1 MDMIFGE
8 GPILTGNWYNPK
20 TGDSFTVRDTYFEDN
35 NFYVITTDGRRMDYN
50 LMSQYVQSD
59 KPIPKMEEP
68 VPQKQQIPQEVLSQ
82 MENSAGDDFMTDED
96 RALINGVTGEL
107 KGSQVNIQQPASI
120 QPKPQIT
127 QQNFSGTVT
136 LGNPIQGESEDDM
149 LVRRILKRSTKP
161 EIDCKVSWKN
171 FPTKQME
178 MLDMMA
184 VDVDA
189 IVDYYIKDIDLEQ
202 IREIVKEGINNYI
215 FREVF
220 KEGLKNNTES
230 SLDSKEQIEE
240 KPTKEKPTSKPNNKT
255 KEKKS
260 KK

>member
-35 NFYVITTDGRRMDYN
+35 NFYVLTTDGRRMDYN

-59 KPIPKMEEP
+59 KPIPKMEQP
-68 VPQKQQIPQEVLSQ
+68 TPQVQTQIPQEVLSQ
-82 MENSAGDDFMTDED
+82 MVGNDEDGFMTEED
-96 RALINGVTGEL
+96 KALIMGVTGEL
-107 KGSQVNIQQPASI
+107 KGSQVSIQQPTNI
-120 QPKPQIT
+120 QPKPVVLQ
-127 QQNFSGTVT
+127 G
-136 LGNPIQGESEDDM
+136 QGESEDDM
-149 LVRRILKRSTKP
+149 LVRRILKRSTSP
-161 EIDCKVSWKN
+161 DIDCKVSWRN

-178 MLDMMA
+178 MLDMMV

-202 IREIVKEGINNYI
+202 IREVVKEAIRKHI
-215 FREVF
+215 E
-220 KEGLKNNTES
+220 K
-230 SLDSKEQIEE
+230 SLNCGEPIEE
-240 KPTKEKPTSKPNNKT
+240 KPTKEQTTSKPNNNKT
-255 KEKKS
+255 KEKK

>member
-1 MDMIFGE
+1 MIFGE

-20 TGDSFTVRDTYFEDN
+20 TGDSFTVRDSYFEDN
-35 NFYVITTDGRRMDYN
+35 NFYVLTTDGRRMDYN

-82 MENSAGDDFMTDED
+82 MEGNVGDDLMTDED
-96 RALINGVTGEL
+96 RALIMMAKGEL
-107 KGSQVNIQQPASI
+107 QGSQVNIQQPASI
-120 QPKPQIT
+120 QPKPVVMQ
-127 QQNFSGTVT
+127 
-136 LGNPIQGESEDDM
+136 ESEDDM
-149 LVRRILKRSTKP
+149 LVRRILKRSTTP
-161 EIDCKVSWKN
+161 DVDCKVSWKN

-178 MLDMMA
+178 MLNMMA
-184 VDVDA
+184 VDVEA

-202 IREIVKEGINNYI
+202 IREIIKDAVRKHIE
-215 FREVF
+215 
-220 KEGLKNNTES
+220 KSLNTE
-230 SLDSKEQIEE
+230 EQIEE

-255 KEKKS
+255 KEKK

>member
-68 VPQKQQIPQEVLSQ
+68 KPQQAQIPQEVLSQ
-82 MENSAGDDFMTDED
+82 MANNDSDDFMTDED
-96 RALINGVTGEL
+96 RALIMGVTGEL
-107 KGSQVNIQQPASI
+107 TGSQVSIQQPTNI
-120 QPKPQIT
+120 HPKPVVLQ
-127 QQNFSGTVT
+127 G
-136 LGNPIQGESEDDM
+136 QGESEDAM
-149 LVRRILKRSTKP
+149 LVRRILKRSTTP
-161 EIDCKVSWKN
+161 DVDCKVNWKN

-202 IREIVKEGINNYI
+202 IREIVKEGIRKHI
-215 FREVF
+215 E
-220 KEGLKNNTES
+220 K
-230 SLDSKEQIEE
+230 SLNVEEQTEE
-240 KPTKEKPTSKPNNKT
+240 KPTKEQTSSKPNNNKT
-255 KEKKS
+255 KEKK

>member
-1 MDMIFGE
+1 MIFGE

-50 LMSQYVQSD
+50 LMSQYVQSE
-59 KPIPKMEEP
+59 KPIPKME
-68 VPQKQQIPQEVLSQ
+68 PQKPQPQIPQEVLSQ
-82 MENSAGDDFMTDED
+82 MANNDSDDFMTDED
-96 RALINGVTGEL
+96 RALIMGVTGEL
-107 KGSQVNIQQPASI
+107 TGSQVSIQQPTNI
-120 QPKPQIT
+120 HPKPVVLQ
-127 QQNFSGTVT
+127 G
-136 LGNPIQGESEDDM
+136 QGESEDDM
-149 LVRRILKRSTKP
+149 LVRRILKRSTTP
-161 EIDCKVSWKN
+161 DVDCKVNWRN

-202 IREIVKEGINNYI
+202 IREIVKEGIRKHI
-215 FREVF
+215 E
-220 KEGLKNNTES
+220 KSMSIE
-230 SLDSKEQIEE
+230 EQIEE
-240 KPTKEKPTSKPNNKT
+240 KPTKEQTTPKPSNNKT
-255 KEKKS
+255 KEKK

>member
-1 MDMIFGE
+1 MIFGE

-59 KPIPKMEEP
+59 KPIPKMEE
-68 VPQKQQIPQEVLSQ
+68 QKQQSQIPQEVLSQ
-82 MENSAGDDFMTDED
+82 MIENSGTDDFMTEED
-96 RALINGVTGEL
+96 KALIMGVTGEL
-107 KGSQVNIQQPASI
+107 TGSQVSIQQPTNI
-120 QPKPQIT
+120 HPKPVVLQ
-127 QQNFSGTVT
+127 G
-136 LGNPIQGESEDDM
+136 QGESEDDM
-149 LVRRILKRSTKP
+149 LVRRILKRSTAP
-161 EIDCKVSWKN
+161 DVDCKVSWRN

-202 IREIVKEGINNYI
+202 IREIVKEAIRKHI
-215 FREVF
+215 E
-220 KEGLKNNTES
+220 K
-230 SLDSKEQIEE
+230 SLNCGEPTEE
-240 KPTKEKPTSKPNNKT
+240 KTAKDQTTSKPNNNKT
-255 KEKKS
+255 KEKK

>member
-20 TGDSFTVRDTYFEDN
+20 TGDAFTVRDTYFEDN

-50 LMSQYVQSD
+50 LMSQYIQSD
-59 KPIPKMEEP
+59 KPIPKMEQP
-68 VPQKQQIPQEVLSQ
+68 KQQAQIPQEILSQ
-82 MENSAGDDFMTDED
+82 MESGTGDDFMTEED
-96 RALINGVTGEL
+96 RALIM
-107 KGSQVNIQQPASI
+107 GSPVQPQQPA
-120 QPKPQIT
+120 QPTFQP
-127 QQNFSGTVT
+127 NFSGPVT
-136 LGNPIQGESEDDM
+136 QGQGESEDDM
-149 LVRRILKRSTKP
+149 LVRRILKRSTIP
-161 EIDCKVSWKN
+161 DVDCKVSWRN

-202 IREIVKEGINNYI
+202 IREIVKEEIRKHI
-215 FREVF
+215 E
-220 KEGLKNNTES
+220 K
-230 SLDSKEQIEE
+230 SLNCGEPTEE
-240 KPTKEKPTSKPNNKT
+240 KPAKEQTTSKPNNNKT
-255 KEKKS
+255 KEKK

>member
-35 NFYVITTDGRRMDYN
+35 NFYVLTTDGRRMDYN

-59 KPIPKMEEP
+59 KPIPKMAQQK
-68 VPQKQQIPQEVLSQ
+68 PQQPQIPQEVLSQ
-82 MENSAGDDFMTDED
+82 MESDGADDFMTEED
-96 RALINGVTGEL
+96 RALIMGSPVQSQQSVQPVQPVAQPGFIGMVTQG
-107 KGSQVNIQQPASI
+107 
-120 QPKPQIT
+120 
-127 QQNFSGTVT
+127 
-136 LGNPIQGESEDDM
+136 QGESEDDM
-149 LVRRILKRSTKP
+149 LVRRILKRSTLP
-161 EIDCKVSWKN
+161 DVDCKVSWKN

-202 IREIVKEGINNYI
+202 IREVVKEGIRKHIEKSMNC
-215 FREVF
+215 
-220 KEGLKNNTES
+220 G
-230 SLDSKEQIEE
+230 EQIEE
-240 KPTKEKPTSKPNNKT
+240 KPTKEEQTSKPNNNKT
-255 KEKKS
+255 KEKK

>member
-35 NFYVITTDGRRMDYN
+35 NFYVLTTDGRRMDYN

-68 VPQKQQIPQEVLSQ
+68 KPQPQIPQEVLSQ
-82 MENSAGDDFMTDED
+82 MVESDGVDDFMTEED
-96 RALINGVTGEL
+96 RALIM
-107 KGSQVNIQQPASI
+107 GSPVQQPVQQSV
-120 QPKPQIT
+120 QPTIHP
-127 QQNFSGTVT
+127 NFSGTVT
-136 LGNPIQGESEDDM
+136 QGQGESEDDM
-149 LVRRILKRSTKP
+149 LVRRILKRSTTP
-161 EIDCKVSWKN
+161 DVDCKVNWRN

-202 IREIVKEGINNYI
+202 IREVVKEAIRKHI
-215 FREVF
+215 E
-220 KEGLKNNTES
+220 K
-230 SLDSKEQIEE
+230 SLNVEEQIEE
-240 KPTKEKPTSKPNNKT
+240 KPAKEQTSSKPNNNKT
-255 KEKKS
+255 KEKK

>member
-1 MDMIFGE
+1 MIFGE

-35 NFYVITTDGRRMDYN
+35 NFYVLTTDGRRMDYN

-68 VPQKQQIPQEVLSQ
+68 RQQTQIPQEVLSQ
-82 MENSAGDDFMTDED
+82 MVESNGADDFMTDED
-96 RALINGVTGEL
+96 RALIIGVTGEL
-107 KGSQVNIQQPASI
+107 KGSQVSIQQPANI
-120 QPKPQIT
+120 QPKPVVT
-127 QQNFSGTVT
+127 Q
-136 LGNPIQGESEDDM
+136 ESEDDM
-149 LVRRILKRSTKP
+149 LVRRILKRSTTP
-161 EIDCKVSWKN
+161 DVDCKVNWRN

-202 IREIVKEGINNYI
+202 IRDLVKEGIRKHI
-215 FREVF
+215 E
-220 KEGLKNNTES
+220 KS
-230 SLDSKEQIEE
+230 MSLEEQIEE
-240 KPTKEKPTSKPNNKT
+240 KPTKEQTTSKPNNNKT
-255 KEKKS
+255 KEKK

>member
-35 NFYVITTDGRRMDYN
+35 NFYVLTTDGRRMDYN

-59 KPIPKMEEP
+59 KPIPKME
-68 VPQKQQIPQEVLSQ
+68 PQKPQPQIPQEVLSQ
-82 MENSAGDDFMTDED
+82 MANNDSDDFMTDED
-96 RALINGVTGEL
+96 RALIMGVTGEL
-107 KGSQVNIQQPASI
+107 TGSQVSIQQPTNI
-120 QPKPQIT
+120 HPKPVVLQ
-127 QQNFSGTVT
+127 G
-136 LGNPIQGESEDDM
+136 QGESEDAM
-149 LVRRILKRSTKP
+149 LVRRILKRSTTP
-161 EIDCKVSWKN
+161 DVDCNVNWKN

-202 IREIVKEGINNYI
+202 IREIVKEGIRKHI
-215 FREVF
+215 E
-220 KEGLKNNTES
+220 K
-230 SLDSKEQIEE
+230 SLCIEEQLEE
-240 KPTKEKPTSKPNNKT
+240 KPAKEQTTSKPSNNKT
-255 KEKKS
+255 KEKK

>member
-1 MDMIFGE
+1 MIFGE

-35 NFYVITTDGRRMDYN
+35 NFYVLTTDGRRMDYN

-59 KPIPKMEEP
+59 KPIPKME
-68 VPQKQQIPQEVLSQ
+68 PQKPQPQIPQEVLSQ
-82 MENSAGDDFMTDED
+82 MVESDGADDFMTDED
-96 RALINGVTGEL
+96 RALIMGVTGEL
-107 KGSQVNIQQPASI
+107 TGSQVSIQQPTNI
-120 QPKPQIT
+120 HPKPVVLQ
-127 QQNFSGTVT
+127 G
-136 LGNPIQGESEDDM
+136 QGESEDAM
-149 LVRRILKRSTKP
+149 LVRRILKRSTTP
-161 EIDCKVSWKN
+161 DVDCKVNWKN

-202 IREIVKEGINNYI
+202 IREIVKEGIRKHI
-215 FREVF
+215 E
-220 KEGLKNNTES
+220 KSMSIE
-230 SLDSKEQIEE
+230 EQIEE
-240 KPTKEKPTSKPNNKT
+240 KPAKEQTTSKPSNKT
-255 KEKKS
+255 KEKK